1 MAFYRCGSGG
11 GTLKETVLWT
21 NPDSTVNFAAQNV
34 TLSDSISNYDYIK
47 IKYRGTPLV
56 DYYSSAIIEVSEL
69 KKLLDGT
76 TRGEFTVFMGVASY
90 YQNTYSLGRGVS
102 YVNDTTLHFRTGQYI
117 GASGTSAGY
126 AIPTQIIGL
135 KY

>member
-1 MAFYRCGSGG
+1 MAFYRTGG
-11 GTLKETVLWT
+11 GGSATETVLWT

-69 KKLLDGT
+69 KKLLDST
-76 TRGEFTVFMGVASY
+76 TRGEFTVFVGVAPY
-90 YQNTYSLGRGVS
+90 YTNTYSMARGVK
-102 YVNDTTLHFRTGQYI
+102 YVDDTTLYFRTAQSL
-117 GASGTSAGY
+117 GANGTSNVY
-126 AIPTQIIGL
+126 AIPTEIIGL